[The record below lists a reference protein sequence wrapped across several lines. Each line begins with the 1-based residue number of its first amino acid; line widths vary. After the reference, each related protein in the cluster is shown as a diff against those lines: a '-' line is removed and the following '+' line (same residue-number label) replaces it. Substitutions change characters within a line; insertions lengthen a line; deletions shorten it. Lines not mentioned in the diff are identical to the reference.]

1 MAGSPLDDSFAA
13 LFESAP
19 KQGFARRHRVGDVL
33 DLEVVGVGP
42 EAVLVALDGKQEG
55 FIPTSELVNDEGKPT
70 VRVGSRVAVRVAEI
84 DRESGEVRLSAI
96 SRDPVVATL
105 SESGAAND
113 GQGGPSHGGGQA
125 RGGRTTS
132 TVVGMLVKGKV
143 TGVERYGVFVEYPV
157 AGGGR
162 PERGLVPAPELGTPR
177 GADLRKLYPIGT
189 ELEAAVIAIDERGRV
204 RLSVIA
210 LSAAQERREFETYE
224 AGDQTEE
231 KSADGEKGG
240 KPSGKSGASGK
251 KKPETGRNASFG
263 TFADLL
269 KKKK

>member
-13 LFESAP
+13 MFESAP

-55 FIPTSELVNDEGKPT
+55 FIPASELVNDEGKAT

-113 GQGGPSHGGGQA
+113 GQASPGQQ

-204 RLSVIA
+204 RLSVTA

-231 KSADGEKGG
+231 KSAGAEKGD
-240 KPSGKSGASGK
+240 KPSGKSGAGK

-269 KKKK
+269 KKK

>member
-13 LFESAP
+13 MFESAP

-113 GQGGPSHGGGQA
+113 GSASPAHGGQA

-204 RLSVIA
+204 RLSVTA
-210 LSAAQERREFETYE
+210 LSAAQERRDFETYE

-231 KSADGEKGG
+231 KSADGAKNEKSAG
-240 KPSGKSGASGK
+240 KAGSGK